1 MYWYNKIYISV
12 FIQSFDG
19 HYSNYVI
26 VILMLLLIT
35 VANDICQTNFK
46 HHRFH
51 CLLPTYSI
59 YLYIFSFIF
68 LMYINTLFELKT
80 MHLIIM
86 NTILNIK
93 HLISYIYII

>member
-1 MYWYNKIYISV
+1 MKIFKFKLNFLSTFLSFCILCIGTTKYV
-12 FIQSFDG
+12 YKYLQSIDG

-46 HHRFH
+46 HHGFH

-59 YLYIFSFIF
+59 YLYICSFIF
-68 LMYINTLFELKT
+68 LMYINT
-80 MHLIIM
+80 
-86 NTILNIK
+86 
-93 HLISYIYII
+93 